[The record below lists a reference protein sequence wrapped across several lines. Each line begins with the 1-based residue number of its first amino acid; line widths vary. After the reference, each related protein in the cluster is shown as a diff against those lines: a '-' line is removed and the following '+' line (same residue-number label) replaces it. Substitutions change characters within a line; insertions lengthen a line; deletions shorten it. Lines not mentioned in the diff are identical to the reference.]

1 MAKGHCKDDYC
12 MPWEFLLVDHGNAG
26 LLHNL
31 VSLWVDA
38 VDQILEAYHGDQQAL
53 RVLIGCMAIH
63 ACCTPWSASGLMLLL
78 TRYWGLIL
86 DMNMLLS

>member
-1 MAKGHCKDDYC
+1 

-31 VSLWVDA
+31 VSLWVA
-38 VDQILEAYHGDQQAL
+38 ADQILEAYHGDQQAL

-63 ACCTPWSASGLMLLL
+63 ACCTSWSASRLMLLL
-78 TRYWGLIL
+78 TRYWRFIL
-86 DMNMLLS
+86 DMIMLLLMMMMV